1 MSNAP
6 PSIDPANEDSLTGL
20 FRHVFTK
27 MMQNLNGMLPG
38 EVISY
43 DRASNLALVKLSIMQ
58 VDTNQNQLPRA
69 SIARVPV
76 RQFGGGGF
84 ILSFNLK
91 PGDKGWIRACDRD
104 ISLFLRNYNDSAPQ
118 TFRMHNFSDSMFEP
132 DPMTGFTINPEDSE
146 NAVLQ
151 SLDGTVRIAL
161 WPNKVK
167 VTAPGIELDS
177 NVLVTGTLTVNQ
189 GITGAGGLAMSGGGA
204 NSMVVTGNT
213 RTVGNIEATGD
224 ITPHVP

>member
-6 PSIDPANEDSLTGL
+6 PSIDPANEGSVTGL
-20 FRHVFTK
+20 FRHVMTK
-27 MMQNLNGMLPG
+27 LLQSFNGMLPG
-38 EVISY
+38 EIISY
-43 DRASNLALVKLSIMQ
+43 DRVTNLAVVKLLVMV
-58 VDTNQNQLPRA
+58 VDTKQNYVSRA
-69 SIARVPV
+69 PIAQVPV

-84 ILSFNLK
+84 ILSFNLQ
-91 PGDKGWIRACDRD
+91 PGNKGWVRACDRD
-104 ISLFLRNYNDSAPQ
+104 ISLFLRNYGESAPQ

-132 DPMTGFTINPEDSE
+132 DPMTGFTINAEDAE

-151 SLDGTVRIAL
+151 SLDSSVRIAL

-167 VTAPGIELDS
+167 ITAPNIELDA
-177 NVLVTGTLTVNQ
+177 NVLVTGTLTVEQ
-189 GITGAGGLAMSGGGA
+189 GLSGAGGLQMSGGGT
-204 NSMVVTGNT
+204 NSIVVTGNL